1 MFTRED
7 AEVEILCDE
16 LECLSGCQYYIR
28 WVHFWHEFYWFSSE
42 KNNVASFYHQPV
54 YCAPLKKTGADNL
67 WMSLGS
73 CIKHRKGRNTI
84 SFLCFILKPTY
95 CAICKYTATPLAC
108 ILINWLR
115 LYIAFDTVQVPLMS
129 IAYRLYIFG

>member
-16 LECLSGCQYYIR
+16 LECLSGCQYYIT
-28 WVHFWHEFYWFSSE
+28 WVHFLHEFYWFSSE
-42 KNNVASFYHQPV
+42 KFTLESFITNQFIVH
-54 YCAPLKKTGADNL
+54 LWRKTGADNL

-73 CIKHRKGRNTI
+73 CIIHRKGRNTI

-95 CAICKYTATPLAC
+95 CAIFKYTATPLPC